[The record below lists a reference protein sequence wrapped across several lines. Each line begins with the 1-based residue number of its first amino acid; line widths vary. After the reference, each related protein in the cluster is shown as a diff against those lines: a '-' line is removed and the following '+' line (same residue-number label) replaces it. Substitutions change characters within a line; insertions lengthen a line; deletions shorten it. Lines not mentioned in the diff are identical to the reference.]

1 MLNLVASM
9 EQHCTASELI
19 QNSPDPTLMNHHYFD
34 NIVEYRLKV
43 LIQIQGGVLSSV
55 IFS

>member
-19 QNSPDPTLMNHHYFD
+19 QNSPDPTLMNHHFD
-34 NIVEYRLKV
+34 NVVEYRLKV
-43 LIQIQGGVLSSV
+43 LIQIQGGALSSV